1 MVFDAFFDYSVEGG
15 KMTSPRKKSE
25 NRAARQ
31 AKTRDRPNSPV
42 FTKKEGV
49 HRERNTA
56 AVKKAEELHST
67 GRAAPRAAKRP
78 CRHTAAGGGSGISG
92 PRPENA

>member
-1 MVFDAFFDYSVEGG
+1 MRQLILKKGSDFFAWFLTRFCDYSVEGG
-15 KMTSPRKKSE
+15 KKRTPREKSE

-56 AVKKAEELHST
+56 AVEHCSGKE
-67 GRAAPRAAKRP
+67 
-78 CRHTAAGGGSGISG
+78 GGGATFDGARSAPG
-92 PRPENA
+92 REAAL